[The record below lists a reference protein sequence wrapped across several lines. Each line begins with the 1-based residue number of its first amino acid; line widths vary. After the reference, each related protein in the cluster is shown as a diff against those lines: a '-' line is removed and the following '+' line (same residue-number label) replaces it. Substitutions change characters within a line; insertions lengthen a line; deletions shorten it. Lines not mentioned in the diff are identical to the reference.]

1 MPEIA
6 VVLVVV
12 LVACAN
18 GANDNFKGVA
28 TIYGSHTTSYRV
40 TLAWATITTF
50 AGSIAGLL
58 LGWRIVAAF
67 SGSGIVPDAL
77 THDQHFLT
85 AAGLGAGAT
94 VLVASFKGL
103 PISTTHALLG
113 SLIGAGLIA
122 SHGEIRFDS
131 LGRGFLLPL
140 LASPIVALGS
150 AWVLYPAL
158 RAARVALG
166 VERRMC
172 LCVGHAIEPIERA
185 ADGTAVFHSTGIKL
199 SVHQE
204 AACRERYLGSV
215 IGFDAQRVLDGL
227 HFLSSGLVSFARGMN
242 DTPKIAALLISARIA
257 GVAVAFPVVA
267 ATMAAGGIL
276 GARRVAE
283 TMSHRITSMNHG
295 QAFTANFV
303 TATWVL
309 LASHF
314 GLPVSTTHVS
324 VGSIVGVGGA
334 TGRARRG
341 TLARIATAW
350 VTTFPLAAILA
361 AALYTL
367 TGARA

>member
-6 VVLVVV
+6 LVLAVVS
-12 LVACAN
+12 VAYGN
-18 GANDNFKGVA
+18 GANDNYKGVA
-28 TIYGSHTTSYRV
+28 TLYGSDTTSYRV
-40 TLAWATITTF
+40 ALTWATITTF
-50 AGSIAGLL
+50 AGSIAAVLL
-58 LGWRIVAAF
+58 AWQIVLAF
-67 SGSGIVPDAL
+67 SGSGIVSDEL
-77 THDQHFLT
+77 THDPRFLT

-94 VLVASFKGL
+94 VLVASLRGL

-113 SLIGAGLIA
+113 SLIGAGLVA
-122 SHGEIRFDS
+122 SRGEIRVVS

-140 LASPIVALGS
+140 LASPIVAVGS

-172 LCVGHAIEPIERA
+172 LCAGHAIEPIERA
-185 ADGTAVFHSTGIKL
+185 ADGTAVLRSTGIRL
-199 SVHQE
+199 TVQQE
-204 AACRERYLGSV
+204 AACRERYLGSI

-227 HFLSSGLVSFARGMN
+227 HFLSAGLVSFARGMN
-242 DTPKIAALLISARIA
+242 DTPKIAALLLSARLA
-257 GVAVAFPVVA
+257 GVGAAFPVVA
-267 ATMAAGGIL
+267 VAMAAGGIL
-276 GARRVAE
+276 AARRVAE

-324 VGSIVGVGGA
+324 VGSIVGIGGA
-334 TGRARRG
+334 TGRAQWR
-341 TLARIATAW
+341 TLAQIGAAW
-350 VTTFPLAAILA
+350 ITTLPLAAILA
-361 AALYTL
+361 CALYTL
-367 TGARA
+367 LGASF